1 MMSRGCKQVALFGL
15 CSGAYTAFHTAVVDR
30 RVAAIM
36 PVNAPGFHFN
46 DADSLA
52 LAIRCRR
59 VPWMRAHDRL
69 LKWLRVPRKQSGDGA
84 ARQTPSLLDD
94 TDDVAR
100 GFGKYL
106 ERGGKALLVYGTAN
120 PGLPVLEGHLGPRIA
135 KARGEQNLNLELVE
149 GSDHTFTPR
158 IAQKRLRSLLTWF
171 FDRALP

>member
-30 RVAAIM
+30 RVAAII
-36 PVNAPGFHFN
+36 PVNSPGFHFN
-46 DADSLA
+46 AADSLA
-52 LAIRCRR
+52 LAMSCRSLPRMR
-59 VPWMRAHDRL
+59 VRDTI
-69 LKWLRVPRKQSGDGA
+69 LKLLRVPRKRSGARA

-106 ERGGKALLVYGTAN
+106 ERGGKALLVYGSAN
-120 PGLPVLEGHLGPRIA
+120 PGLPVLEGHLGPGIA
-135 KARGEQNLNLELVE
+135 KARGEQNLNMVLAE

-158 IAQKRLRSLLTWF
+158 IAQKRLRSLVTQF
-171 FDRALP
+171 FDRELP